1 MLLPNV
7 DDVMDYLDLAAPGLK
22 SLHPYQPG
30 KPIDELQRE
39 YGVARVV
46 KLASNENPLGP
57 SPRVLEAL
65 RTEMTELA
73 RYPDGNGFTLK
84 KALSEHLQVDA
95 AQLTIGNGSN
105 DLLELIGRA
114 FVTPANEVIFSEH
127 SFAVYPL
134 VTQALNARAVVT
146 PAKDWG
152 NDLDAIRR
160 AIVPDTRL
168 IFIANPNNPTGTW
181 LDSQCLETFLADVP
195 KHVIVVLDEAY
206 FEYASGACMGVADYP
221 NALQWLNQY
230 SNLIVTR
237 TFSKAYGLAG
247 LRVGYC
253 VSHPQITDLLNRVR
267 QPFNVNQLAL
277 AGANA
282 ALQDNAYL
290 ERVVALNCSEM
301 RMLCKAFDTLGLVY
315 IPSVGNFV
323 AVDVGQNAASLYDA
337 LLHEGVIVRPVAN
350 YGMPQHLRVT
360 VGTEE
365 ENNIFVASLKKV
377 LGRVK

>member
-1 MLLPNV
+1 
-7 DDVMDYLDLAAPGLK
+7 MDYLDLAAPGLK